1 MYNALITAIKAIIV
15 QQCKFR
21 YNNMYMSYPW
31 TVTVDIA
38 NKM

>member
-21 YNNMYMSYPW
+21 YNTYMSYPW

-38 NKM
+38 KKM